1 MEERQKDGGKEE
13 RKDKRQQGTRE
24 EGRKEGGI
32 GTGQKREL
40 NSNK

>member
-1 MEERQKDGGKEE
+1 MEERQKEGGREG

-24 EGRKEGGI
+24 EGRKEKGR

-40 NSNK
+40 NNNK